1 MKQTFILFVL
11 SCLSLKALT
20 IKVDYRFDES
30 GFFDNPQARA
40 ALEAA
45 AARWSRIVD
54 QTLLP
59 VNVQDDDLD
68 FRFTI
73 RHPATGNPI
82 DVSVAAS
89 RQTDRF
95 VELDQRP
102 ADFYLDGFTLEAGTW
117 ILFPGARNNLGGAD
131 SAAGPIVGGLN
142 FNSVFEDPNS
152 PLNRG
157 FNAGQESLPVLGGF
171 VSFRQ
176 TANWNFDL
184 TRGGNFDEID
194 FYTTALHE
202 IGHGFGL
209 NASAVNDFE
218 NNIKGDQYVGLNAVE
233 AYNADNNA
241 SLDYLL
247 INFERVDFHW
257 RDNIYQSFIFELGR
271 PNLIGSRR
279 DQMQPLL
286 MEPIVDFTGTLGRVE
301 ISNVEIGAMKDL
313 GWSLITEDPEFSLP
327 LSVSANFTGKNIT
340 LTVPSELG
348 QIYTVQTSV
357 NAVDWLD
364 VTPPLVGD
372 GAELMWQ
379 EGEAGFFDPHG
390 PAANLDVKFYRV
402 IRE

>member
-1 MKQTFILFVL
+1 ML
-11 SCLSLKALT
+11 SCLALKALT

-30 GFFDNPQARA
+30 GFFDNLEARA

-59 VNVQDDDLD
+59 VNEQDDDLD

-73 RHPATGNPI
+73 RNPATGNPI

-89 RQTDRF
+89 SQTDEF
-95 VELDQRP
+95 VSLDQP
-102 ADFYLDGFTLEAGTW
+102 AADVYLDGFTLEADTW
-117 ILFPGARNNLGGAD
+117 ILFPGARADLGGAD

-142 FNSVFEDPNS
+142 FTSVFMDPNS

-171 VSFRQ
+171 VSFREG
-176 TANWNFDL
+176 ANWNFDL
-184 TRGGNFDEID
+184 SRGGNFDEID

-209 NASAVNDFE
+209 NASAVNDFQ
-218 NNIKGDQYVGLNAVE
+218 NNINGDQYVGSNAVK
-233 AYNADNNA
+233 AYNADNKT
-241 SLDYLL
+241 SLDHLL
-247 INFERVDFHW
+247 INFESVDFHW
-257 RDNIYQSFIFELGR
+257 KDNFYQAFIFELGR

-301 ISNVEIGAMKDL
+301 VSNVEIGAMKDL
-313 GWSLITEDPEFSLP
+313 GWSLITKDPEFSLS
-327 LSVSANFTGKNIT
+327 LSVSASFTGKDIT

-364 VTPPLVGD
+364 VKPSLVGD
-372 GAELMWQ
+372 GSELMWE
-379 EGEAGFFDPHG
+379 EGDPGFFDPLG
-390 PAANLDVKFYRV
+390 PAANSRVKFYRV